1 MIVRVF
7 NYNTLEKVHSFEAH
21 TDYIR
26 SLAVHPTQPIVL
38 SCGDDMLIKMW
49 DWDKKWQCVQV
60 RNTCFLCLNVLSLCL
75 FFEVLFYRP
84 SSRAIARPP

>member
-1 MIVRVF
+1 MGQDDMVVRVF

-26 SLAVHPTQPIVL
+26 CLAVHPTQPIVL

-60 RNTCFLCLNVLSLCL
+60 CFYFVFL
-75 FFEVLFYRP
+75 FCVRSCMRVCRRVDCTEE
-84 SSRAIARPP
+84 